1 MLFFEMFSG
10 LPRQGPGDD
19 ASTRRAL
26 ALVPGVGPA
35 TRVLD
40 IGCGTGRQTRVIAR
54 HTGAHVVA
62 IDSHP
67 PFVEELTRS
76 AQALGIAD
84 RIDARVGDM
93 RRLALAP
100 ASFDLVWCEGAIYVV
115 GFEAG
120 LREWRTLLA
129 PGGHMAVSE
138 VCWTRPGAPP
148 HCAAFWAREYPA
160 IRDVRALLA
169 AIAECGYETVGHF
182 TLPPSSWWDDYYRP
196 LQQRII
202 DFRSRHSAEA
212 DAQELADRVQHEID
226 VWHSCSEF
234 YSYEFFVMR
243 AGGRSGERSRG
254 RSGEEERER
263 TGQRDRIGQVPAPEQ
278 HRHE

>member
-40 IGCGTGRQTRVIAR
+40 IGCGTGRQTRVIAG
-54 HTGAHVVA
+54 HSGAHIVA

-67 PFVEELTRS
+67 PFVEELRRT
-76 AQALGIAD
+76 AEALGIAD

-93 RRLALAP
+93 RQLVLAP

-120 LREWRTLLA
+120 LREWRK
-129 PGGHMAVSE
+129 
-138 VCWTRPGAPP
+138 
-148 HCAAFWAREYPA
+148 
-160 IRDVRALLA
+160 
-169 AIAECGYETVGHF
+169 
-182 TLPPSSWWDDYYRP
+182 
-196 LQQRII
+196 
-202 DFRSRHSAEA
+202 
-212 DAQELADRVQHEID
+212 
-226 VWHSCSEF
+226 
-234 YSYEFFVMR
+234 
-243 AGGRSGERSRG
+243 
-254 RSGEEERER
+254 
-263 TGQRDRIGQVPAPEQ
+263 
-278 HRHE
+278 